1 MILCK
6 HCIEAI
12 QSRGEKIYV
21 GEEIEQFIDYNEE
34 KEAFYFCGSK
44 NYHSINN
51 CKKCNSRTTC
61 NLCKDGYTFIDDDK
75 SLCQNR

>member
-34 KEAFYFCGSK
+34 KEEWIS
-44 NYHSINN
+44 
-51 CKKCNSRTTC
+51 
-61 NLCKDGYTFIDDDK
+61 KDGEPI
-75 SLCQNR
+75 LEC

>member
-21 GEEIEQFIDYNEE
+21 GEEIEQFIDYDEE
-34 KEAFYFCGSK
+34 KEEWISEDGAPILECEWCEEVDPTLYE
-44 NYHSINN
+44 
-51 CKKCNSRTTC
+51 CK
-61 NLCKDGYTFIDDDK
+61 
-75 SLCQNR
+75 Q